1 MTPPVTFSGPAERPV
16 TRSGVRPD
24 RDTGSGRGRG
34 SIDPGN
40 RAPRRLRTGATRA
53 PDHGAQVARVRF
65 RRAVVLML
73 MTLVLPGSAQLVAGN
88 KRVGR
93 LAMRTWFGSLAVC
106 ALTVTGGLLW
116 HSFAFWLGSSPFV
129 LRLVRVALALA
140 AVGWALLLIDAW
152 RLGRPLELRQRL
164 RLLAVGLNGVLV
176 FVVAGSL
183 LFASHLVAVQR
194 GLIVTMFGDGVASAA
209 EQGRYNV
216 LLIGGDSGAG
226 RWGLRTDSMTVASID
241 AETGRTILF
250 GLPRN
255 MTNFPF
261 PRGSLMAKQFPRG
274 YDCATCELNSL
285 ATWAGDHRDLFAGV
299 KDPGMTATIQA
310 VEGITGLKINYYTLV
325 NLAGFRSLVEAMGGL
340 TLNVRDAIPIGGG
353 EQGQIG
359 TIPAGV
365 QKLDGYQVL
374 WFARSR
380 MAADD
385 YSRMARQKCVM
396 NAMLQQL
403 SPATVITKFQA
414 LASAGENMIET
425 NLPASELDT
434 FAELALKARS
444 QKVSSVSFVPPAIN
458 TSDPDIGK
466 IRSMIAAAIKASEKT
481 GSNGTAPARPHPGK
495 GFTARSGGASTG
507 GSIGSMSTG
516 YAANQATDLSRAC

>member
-1 MTPPVTFSGPAERPV
+1 MTPPVTQPGTVRPATGPGGGTGGPAEVAGGRRP
-16 TRSGVRPD
+16 
-24 RDTGSGRGRG
+24 
-34 SIDPGN
+34 
-40 RAPRRLRTGATRA
+40 RTGATAA
-53 PDHGAQVARVRF
+53 PDRGTQVARVRF
-65 RRAVVLML
+65 RRALVLMF
-73 MTLVLPGSAQLVAGN
+73 MTLLLPGSAQLAAGHKRTGRVAL
-88 KRVGR
+88 R
-93 LAMRTWFGSLAVC
+93 AWFCCMAALAVVV
-106 ALTVTGGLLW
+106 AGGLLW
-116 HSFAFWLGSSPFV
+116 HPFAFWLGSSPLM
-129 LRLVRVALALA
+129 LRVIRISLMLLAI
-140 AVGWALLLIDAW
+140 GWALLLIDAW
-152 RLGRPLELRQRL
+152 RLGRPLELRQRQ
-164 RLLAVGLNGVLV
+164 RLLAVGVNGVMV

-183 LFASHLVAVQR
+183 LFASHIVAVQR
-194 GLIVTMFGDGVASAA
+194 GFIVAMFGDGVASAA
-209 EQGRYNV
+209 EHGRYNI
-216 LLIGGDSGAG
+216 LLVGGDSGAG

-241 AETGRTILF
+241 EETGKTILF

-261 PRGSLMAKQFPRG
+261 PDGSLMAKQFPRG

-285 ATWAGDHRDLFAGV
+285 ATWAGDHRALFTGV
-299 KDPGMTATIQA
+299 ADPGMTATIQG

-325 NLAGFRSLVEAMGGL
+325 NLQGFRSLVAAMGGL

-365 QKLDGYQVL
+365 RKLDGYQVL

-403 SPATVITKFQA
+403 SPQTVITKFEA
-414 LASAGENMIET
+414 LADAGENMIET

-434 FAELALKARS
+434 FAELALKARA
-444 QKVSSVSFVPPAIN
+444 QRVSSVSFVPPAIN

-466 IRSMIAAAIKASEKT
+466 IRSMIAAAIRASEK
-481 GSNGTAPARPHPGK
+481 NGAGGTPDKSRPGK
-495 GFTARSGGASTG
+495 GFTRRSGGASTG

-516 YAANQATDLSRAC
+516 YAANQASDLSKVC